1 MYVCTAVL
9 NFASHACGVST
20 FRNFV
25 FFCRNF
31 ECCYQLLGNTWIHM
45 YVCMYVCMYVYMY
58 ICKNLECNT
67 NETNVS
73 RYEDTESFS
82 QFYSGFLKRL
92 VLAYFHILSSGKQ
105 LGCIR
110 RQKI

>member
-1 MYVCTAVL
+1 LPRTLAEL
-9 NFASHACGVST
+9 AHFETLFFFAGILSAAISFLETRG
-20 FRNFV
+20 
-25 FFCRNF
+25 
-31 ECCYQLLGNTWIHM
+31 YI
-45 YVCMYVCMYVYMY
+45 CMYVCMYVYMY